1 MDFFHVIGKYL
12 ADSWDMLIGRSGGPF
27 ALRFIMQPV
36 VATLLG
42 IRAGRQDA
50 RRGWPPYFWSIFKA
64 DDIHDR
70 RAIMRD
76 GWSDVWKAFSIAVA
90 LDVVYELIAFHWVY
104 PIQALIIATVL
115 ALLPYLIFRG
125 IANRI
130 VSKRRKTSVNS

>member
-50 RRGWPPYFWSIFKA
+50 RRGKPLYFWSLFKA
-64 DDIHDR
+64 DDMYDR
-70 RAIMRD
+70 RAILRD
-76 GWSDVWKAFSIAVA
+76 GWSDVWKAFAVA
-90 LDVVYELIAFHWVY
+90 VVLDVIYEIVAFRWVY

-115 ALLPYLIFRG
+115 ALIPYLIFRG

-130 VSKRRKTSVNS
+130 ASKRGKTS

>member
-1 MDFFHVIGKYL
+1 MDFWHVIGKYL

-36 VATLLG
+36 VAMLLG
-42 IRAGRQDA
+42 IRAGRKDA
-50 RRGWPPYFWSIFKA
+50 RAGKPLYFWSIFKA
-64 DDIHDR
+64 DDMYDR
-70 RAIMRD
+70 RHILRD

-90 LDVVYELIAFHWVY
+90 LDVVYELVAFHWVY

-115 ALLPYLIFRG
+115 ALVPYLIFRG

-130 VSKRRKTSVNS
+130 ASKRRKTA